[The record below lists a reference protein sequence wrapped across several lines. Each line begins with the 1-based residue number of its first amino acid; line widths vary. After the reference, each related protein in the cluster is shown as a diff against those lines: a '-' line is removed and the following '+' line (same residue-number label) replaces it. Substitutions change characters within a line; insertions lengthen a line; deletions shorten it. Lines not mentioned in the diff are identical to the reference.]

1 MMIQGYVDRCD
12 ADRVMGWAYDTH
24 TDSVPELSVFV
35 NDVRVATIR
44 PNQQREDLQH
54 IDIHRPAGF
63 CYEFKTV
70 LNYGDVVCVKTNSG
84 ENLNGSPLLYGREY
98 ISSVFNG
105 KRDLRKDLS
114 YTFLRGCGIEIGALN
129 NPLPVSPTAT
139 VCYIDRIMPSA
150 LFEQYPEIDRTRVV
164 SPDIVDNGE
173 TLASL
178 KDDSQDFVIANH
190 FLEHTENPIL
200 CIENFVR
207 VLKED
212 GILYLALPD
221 KEKTFDRTRKDT
233 PLKHLLKDYRS
244 GGKRSRMAHYREW
257 AEHVNG
263 MKGRKIKQR
272 AKSLARQR
280 YSIHFHVWTFESA
293 LHFIGFLSAVQRVR
307 LRVVLAIKNPPNEM
321 IFLLK
326 KKGASG
332 SRV

>member
-1 MMIQGYVDRCD
+1 MMIQGYVDLCD

-35 NDVRVATIR
+35 NDVRVATIQ
-44 PNQQREDLQH
+44 PNQQREDLQG
-54 IDIHRPAGF
+54 IDIHRLAGF
-63 CYEFKTV
+63 CCEFKTA

-84 ENLNGSPLLYGREY
+84 EDLNGSPLVYGREY

-105 KRDLRKDLS
+105 KRDLRKDLA

-129 NPLPVSPTAT
+129 NPLPVSPTVT
-139 VCYIDRIMPSA
+139 VCYIDRMMPAA

-164 SPDIVDNGE
+164 SPDIVDDGE
-173 TLASL
+173 ILGSL

-200 CIENFVR
+200 CIENFAR

-233 PLKHLLKDYRS
+233 TLKHLLKDYRS
-244 GGKRSRMAHYREW
+244 GGKRSRTAHYRQW

-263 MKGRKIKQR
+263 MKGREIKQR
-272 AKSLARQR
+272 AKALERDR
-280 YSIHFHVWTFESA
+280 YSIHFHVWTYESA
-293 LHFIGFLSAVQRVR
+293 LHFIGFLSAVQRVPF
-307 LRVVLAIKNPPNEM
+307 RVVIAIKNPPNEM
-321 IFLLK
+321 IFILK
-326 KKGASG
+326 KKVTSA
-332 SRV
+332 